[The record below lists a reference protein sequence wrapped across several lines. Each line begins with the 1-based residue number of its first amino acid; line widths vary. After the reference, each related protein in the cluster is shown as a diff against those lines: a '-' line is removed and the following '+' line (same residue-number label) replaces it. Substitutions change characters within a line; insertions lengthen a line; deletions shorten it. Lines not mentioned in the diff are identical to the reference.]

1 MHPTWPLDRIS
12 DTALQVLTLV
22 QGCWLT
28 LDAHEP
34 QKARRAAV
42 LGAVTR
48 LIRQHWAGLIQG
60 PVARAQD
67 CIELQRG

>member
-1 MHPTWPLDRIS
+1 MYPAWSADRVS

-34 QKARRAAV
+34 QQTRRAAV
-42 LGAVTR
+42 LRAVTR
-48 LIRQHWAGLIQG
+48 LIDNTE
-60 PVARAQD
+60 QD
-67 CIELQRG
+67 